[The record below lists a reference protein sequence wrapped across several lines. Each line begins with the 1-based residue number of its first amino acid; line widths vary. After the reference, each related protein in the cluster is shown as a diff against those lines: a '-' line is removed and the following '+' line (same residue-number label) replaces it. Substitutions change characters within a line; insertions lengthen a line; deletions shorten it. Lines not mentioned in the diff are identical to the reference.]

1 MFCEADGEVW
11 VDVLKDFVASEANG
25 HLLEASAIKQDRIH
39 SQILS
44 QQHTQTSYAS
54 F

>member
-1 MFCEADGEVW
+1 MFCEVDGEVW
-11 VDVLKDFVASEANG
+11 VDVLKDFVASEADG
-25 HLLEASAIKQDRIH
+25 HLLEANAMKQDRKQ

-44 QQHTQTSYAS
+44 QQHTQTFYAS